1 MSTDNGNGVVK
12 KYRREINNIENRLK
26 DLEKSRIYELSGSKM
41 DGYLATNIS
50 KLRDDFHELLYKIET
65 NEESIEEKLRS
76 ALKKDEQQ

>member
-1 MSTDNGNGVVK
+1 MSTENGNGVVK

-41 DGYLATNIS
+41 DGYLATNIN
-50 KLRDDFHELLYKIET
+50 KLRDDFYELLYKIET

-76 ALKKDEQQ
+76 VFKKDEQQ

>member
-1 MSTDNGNGVVK
+1 MSTDNGNGFVK

-76 ALKKDEQQ
+76 AFKKDEQQ